1 MAGKEGWFG
10 FSCCG
15 LFRLRFI
22 SRSSSLRVERSCRSS
37 ISTSSMVVAQVGVS
51 VRGGAVV
58 VRVLGLEGAFGVEV
72 GSPFGVIKFS
82 LRGGVGGS
90 LVTL

>member
-15 LFRLRFI
+15 LFKFCLI
-22 SRSSSLRVERSCRSS
+22 SRSSSLRDERSSRRSL
-37 ISTSSMVVAQVGVS
+37 STSRIVVAQVGVS